1 VYKEKALGEVDI
13 DVVYLNGWVA
23 VFQSLVAIPLSIPTA
38 EISGMSISDIIPN
51 LIGGSRCLMGINT
64 ITEAT
69 ASQHVDN
76 CAMAPVYVWV
86 FILFNVVYNVLIVVI
101 LKIGSANIM
110 WMASTVIVPLSN
122 VVFSLH
128 FVPKHRDMQPADI
141 AGLFV
146 IMIGLVIYRFM
157 AQVTALWKR
166 LTGQVTLE
174 EMEEQKSARKIAA
187 RIARKSQKYMGLN
200 QVEALETLV
209 DSRVWREQMKF
220 LFRSPQQ
227 IRGNLL
233 VK

>member
-1 VYKEKALGEVDI
+1 
-13 DVVYLNGWVA
+13 
-23 VFQSLVAIPLSIPTA
+23 
-38 EISGMSISDIIPN
+38 
-51 LIGGSRCLMGINT
+51 
-64 ITEAT
+64 
-69 ASQHVDN
+69 
-76 CAMAPVYVWV
+76 
-86 FILFNVVYNVLIVVI
+86 
-101 LKIGSANIM
+101 
-110 WMASTVIVPLSN
+110 
-122 VVFSLH
+122 
-128 FVPKHRDMQPADI
+128 
-141 AGLFV
+141 
-146 IMIGLVIYRFM
+146 MIGLVIYRFM